1 MGNRIPMDLAPHPW
15 QHTHTRNGRRLALG
29 FTIALAL
36 TLVAFEWR
44 GGTGALP
51 KLPWTDMAE
60 ETVLEILPP
69 VVIEQ
74 PTAMAAKRPRARAT
88 TVVAAPEVVPQ
99 PDPMAVPDPAATA
112 GEPVEGPATEASPTD
127 LAAPAGGGTYTLA
140 LVGIRPHFREC
151 MLRDPSSVDACTEV
165 RIRRH
170 LERHFRV
177 PAGVRAPVRTTVT
190 FAIDTLGQ
198 VGRPICA
205 PRVSSA
211 VEAEVERVLRTLPRF
226 EPGMQGDHKVPV
238 YYQIPL
244 SVQVR

>member
-1 MGNRIPMDLAPHPW
+1 MDLAPHSW
-15 QHTHTRNGRRLALG
+15 QHAHTRNGRRLALG
-29 FTIALAL
+29 FSVALAL

-44 GGTGALP
+44 GGSAPLP
-51 KLPWTDMAE
+51 KLPWTDMTE

-74 PTAMAAKRPRARAT
+74 RVAAVARRVRPRST
-88 TVVAAPEVVPQ
+88 TVVPVPEVRPEPEPTGAEGPTVTTGEPSEGATTEG
-99 PDPMAVPDPAATA
+99 PPADHPAAIGST
-112 GEPVEGPATEASPTD
+112 
-127 LAAPAGGGTYTLA
+127 TYTLA

-151 MLRDPSSVDACTEV
+151 MLRNPASVDACTED

-177 PAGVRAPVRTTVT
+177 PPGVRAPVRTTAT

-198 VGRPICA
+198 VGKPICA

-211 VEAEVERVLRTLPRF
+211 VEAEVERVLGTLPRF